1 MQATLT
7 TETKKNLKTLVE
19 LQTYMAEA
27 KAQLP
32 DLQDKIASKLFADS
46 DEVFQSLKFGDLVLT
61 CEKPRAIVWQTG
73 ATLSMSRAQIDYL
86 IKDGVLSSDRLTIS
100 QPHYDALSDNL
111 KESLKPF
118 FKTKTLP
125 ATVTVTG
132 QTK

>member
-7 TETKKNLKTLVE
+7 TETKKNLKALVE

-32 DLQDKIASKLFADS
+32 DLQDKIASELFADS

-61 CEKPRAIVWQTG
+61 CEKPRSIVWQTG

-118 FKTKTLP
+118 FTTKTLP
-125 ATVTVTG
+125 ATITVTG